1 MQNSRKEI
9 KKRKSSRN
17 IFHIWFWSCSRAMG
31 WMDERCCW
39 ACQKSLHRISENE
52 SLSVCRWIG
61 VSAHICVCFE
71 PLCRA
76 AFLQAQSETVC
87 AFVTVQPS
95 PGATAGLW
103 QQPLQISHSC
113 VTNSWPRNSR
123 AASYLQTHS
132 HTRAHPHPHTYT
144 HHQQQTFH
152 DAHLWAIQA
161 LLNEITTQYVP
172 VRPLLALY
180 QFILHLQ

>member
-1 MQNSRKEI
+1 
-9 KKRKSSRN
+9 
-17 IFHIWFWSCSRAMG
+17 MG
-31 WMDERCCW
+31 WMDDRCCW
-39 ACQKSLHRISENE
+39 ACQKSLHRISVNE

-132 HTRAHPHPHTYT
+132 HTRMHTPTYT
-144 HHQQQTFH
+144 HTHSHTPPAANFSRRTPLSNSSAVKW
-152 DAHLWAIQA
+152 DYNSVCSRPPAPSTLPIYPTSPIMAI
-161 LLNEITTQYVP
+161 TC
-172 VRPLLALY
+172 
-180 QFILHLQ
+180 H